1 MNCITV
7 SGGTKRKRALV
18 ESVAEFM
25 VQQLLPR
32 HRTLDIEIILSN
44 LMKDSGVC
52 GFCNAYA
59 EREFMIE
66 LDKTLDHYDL
76 IETVCHEMIHLKQ
89 YARREL
95 RQDANGNTMWKK
107 KAYNTVDYWDA
118 PWEKEAFKLEGK
130 LATECFQQMKVVL

>member
-1 MNCITV
+1 MNLIEVTGGKKAERAIAQETV
-7 SGGTKRKRALV
+7 EWCLKK
-18 ESVAEFM
+18 
-25 VQQLLPR
+25 LLPR
-32 HRTLDIEIILSN
+32 HRTIDVTVEFKKI
-44 LMKDSGVC
+44 D
-52 GFCNAYA
+52 AYGYCM
-59 EREFMIE
+59 EEDDKGRLFTITINKGLGLFE
-66 LDKTLDHYDL
+66 LIST
-76 IETVCHEMIHLKQ
+76 ICHEMIHLKQ